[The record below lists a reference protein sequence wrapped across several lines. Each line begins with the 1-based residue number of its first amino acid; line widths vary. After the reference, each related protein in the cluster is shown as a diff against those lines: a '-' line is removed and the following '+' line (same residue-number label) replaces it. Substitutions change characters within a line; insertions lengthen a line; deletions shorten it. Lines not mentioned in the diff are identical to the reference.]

1 MVSSMSTKECN
12 NITFFLLN
20 RISYEEAQM
29 MAAEAVMTP
38 TAHSHQSFSLDDCLP
53 VLLPEVF
60 SDFNIEANSQ
70 VSAHNL
76 LH

>member
-1 MVSSMSTKECN
+1 
-12 NITFFLLN
+12 
-20 RISYEEAQM
+20 M